1 MSLSDVFKTLK
12 ELSEMK
18 KEIEKVKEEY
28 YDYVKPLIEEFL
40 KPRLNELIEELKRLN
55 KNIEQLNNIL
65 EKVKSSGGR

>member
-12 ELSEMK
+12 EISEMK

>member
-12 ELSEMK
+12 EFSEMK

-40 KPRLNELIEELKRLN
+40 KPKMNELIDELKRLN
-55 KNIEQLNNIL
+55 SNL
-65 EKVKSSGGR
+65 EKLVKSCECRG

>member
-1 MSLSDVFKTLK
+1 MSLSDVFKALK

-55 KNIEQLNNIL
+55 KNIEQLIR
-65 EKVKSSGGR
+65 EVKSNEGR

>member
-1 MSLSDVFKTLK
+1 MSLSDVFKALK

-55 KNIEQLNNIL
+55 KNIEQLNNSL

>member
-1 MSLSDVFKTLK
+1 MSLSDVFKALK

-40 KPRLNELIEELKRLN
+40 KPKLNELIEELKRLN
-55 KNIEQLNNIL
+55 SNL
-65 EKVKSSGGR
+65 EKLVRCCECRG